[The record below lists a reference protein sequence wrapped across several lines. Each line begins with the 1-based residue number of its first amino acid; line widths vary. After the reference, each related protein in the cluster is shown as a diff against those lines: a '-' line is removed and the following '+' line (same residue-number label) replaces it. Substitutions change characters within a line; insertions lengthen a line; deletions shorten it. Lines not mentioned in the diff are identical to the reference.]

1 MIGMETRTA
10 VVKDGKSLGDRGT
23 EVARQEILD
32 IAECGWIRLSQT
44 EISGS
49 GVFSTIAGAVPSLED
64 AQKLVFSISDV
75 GNKGIT
81 RFGDVVTPARASESQ
96 SGVYKSLIYTNM
108 ILIGDN
114 RGKVCRFHGRY
125 SRRTL
130 RAPPNGKSMR
140 LGELLV
146 SPNSDL
152 VKQIGSFILHR
163 ITHDGSTYVHFGGKH
178 ERLEGFMYTKM
189 IPSQNEFVAMGTLN
203 SIIRV
208 RVVFSTMYSEPL
220 ILNDDIRE
228 FLKNIESPITIT
240 IAGIPLKFRT
250 YEWANEKG
258 IPEMSIIVNPLAISR
273 VSFVFDITNKL
284 IGLGYAF

>member
-1 MIGMETRTA
+1 
-10 VVKDGKSLGDRGT
+10 
-23 EVARQEILD
+23 
-32 IAECGWIRLSQT
+32 
-44 EISGS
+44 
-49 GVFSTIAGAVPSLED
+49 
-64 AQKLVFSISDV
+64 
-75 GNKGIT
+75 
-81 RFGDVVTPARASESQ
+81 
-96 SGVYKSLIYTNM
+96 
-108 ILIGDN
+108 
-114 RGKVCRFHGRY
+114 
-125 SRRTL
+125 
-130 RAPPNGKSMR
+130 
-140 LGELLV
+140 
-146 SPNSDL
+146 
-152 VKQIGSFILHR
+152 
-163 ITHDGSTYVHFGGKH
+163 
-178 ERLEGFMYTKM
+178 M